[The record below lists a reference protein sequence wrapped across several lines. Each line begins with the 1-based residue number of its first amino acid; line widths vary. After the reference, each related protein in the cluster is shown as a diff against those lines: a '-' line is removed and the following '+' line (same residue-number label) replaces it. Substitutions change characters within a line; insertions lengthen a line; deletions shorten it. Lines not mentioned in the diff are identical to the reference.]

1 MGKEMSGLSSYED
14 LYDETIVPMLL
25 EMDVEQYRYFSL
37 GASVAML
44 TVSRAIVEGAD
55 LMGTMSELES
65 ETVRLDR
72 EALATRILM
81 LGVFLDRVKSKL
93 STNSLKP

>member
-1 MGKEMSGLSSYED
+1 MSEASSYED

-37 GASVAML
+37 GASLAML
-44 TVSRAIVEGAD
+44 TVSRAIVEGTD
-55 LMGTMSELES
+55 LMGTMSELEA

-72 EALATRILM
+72 EALARRILM
-81 LGVFLDRVKSKL
+81 LAVFLDKVKSKL
-93 STNSLKP
+93 STNSLKL